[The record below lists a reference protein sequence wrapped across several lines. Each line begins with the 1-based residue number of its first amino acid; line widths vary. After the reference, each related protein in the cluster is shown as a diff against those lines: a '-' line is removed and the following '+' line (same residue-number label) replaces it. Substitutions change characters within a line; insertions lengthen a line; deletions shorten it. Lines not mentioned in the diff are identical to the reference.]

1 MKTSRDQIADLE
13 VRAAEA
19 KIIAELATSPD
30 VRLEKKRLALEIEQ
44 AAERE
49 RNKLRSVDAE

>member
-1 MKTSRDQIADLE
+1 MRTSRDQIANLE
-13 VRAAEA
+13 VKAAEA
-19 KIIAELATSPD
+19 KMIAELATSPE

-49 RNKLRSVDAE
+49 RRKLHSEDSE